1 MDNDANEIEVGKL
14 QDAFEKYRKYSLHH
28 NDVSIRTKIERELE
42 SLQNE
47 VTSLIIQLSKS
58 LEGNEQIE
66 KDLKD
71 AIQALHTVKEDCD
84 QEIKKVQRRNERR

>member
-1 MDNDANEIEVGKL
+1 MCLNG
-14 QDAFEKYRKYSLHH
+14 
-28 NDVSIRTKIERELE
+28 VSSHTKIEKELE

-47 VTSLIIQLSKS
+47 VISLITQLSKS

-71 AIQALHTVKEDCD
+71 AIQALRTVKEDCD
-84 QEIKKVQRRNERR
+84 QEIKKSFREMRGSEKTSVNRSVLL

>member
-1 MDNDANEIEVGKL
+1 M
-14 QDAFEKYRKYSLHH
+14 
-28 NDVSIRTKIERELE
+28 KIEKELE

-47 VTSLIIQLSKS
+47 VISLTTQLSKS

-71 AIQALHTVKEDCD
+71 AIQALHTVKDDCN
-84 QEIKKVQRRNERR
+84 QEIKKLQRRNERRKIRHN